1 MLTARRWR
9 GAEVAV
15 RGADLVSG
23 FAGWLREL
31 MSGDGSDLHLKT
43 GSPPKIRQVGGRL
56 IPLERSRIA
65 DEDRTAEIHDL
76 IAEGQFYGMATFD
89 QSLVE
94 LVKSGEVA
102 MQSALESSSVPHD
115 LQLMLAQAG
124 ISVSRED

>member
-1 MLTARRWR
+1 
-9 GAEVAV
+9 
-15 RGADLVSG
+15 
-23 FAGWLREL
+23 
-31 MSGDGSDLHLKT
+31 MSGDGSDQHLKA
-43 GSPPKIRQVGGRL
+43 GSPPKIRQAGGRL

-65 DEDRTAEIHDL
+65 DEDRTPEIHDL

-102 MQSALESSSVPHD
+102 VQSSLESSSSPHD